1 MLYRRLP
8 EWDNYLCTVI
18 AGNSAPMSGI
28 FHRPKLAL
36 EMVRLLLRPSSLETR
51 VRSGLFISG
60 PRQTG
65 KSTFLTQD
73 VIPTLEAAGAVVIY
87 VDLWKA
93 AGRTPDAK
101 LIGAVRKKLIELD
114 GQKPQSFVDKATLLL
129 KRIGISSAEMEA
141 SIEPS
146 MHLVKAKLGGK
157 LKLNF
162 DAAKIGAKGGASL
175 SDALLEVSKKTRR
188 DIIFIVD
195 EVQEM
200 MRDGSGLL
208 LMQELKATRDE
219 INTQQG
225 SHGYFIFVGNGSN
238 RSLVHEMT
246 AQRKAAFYGA
256 KSERFPPLGKD
267 YVRHVLGAVGRE
279 NTAVVLPGESAA
291 YKGFRVLGMR
301 PSLFEEALSTLQRT
315 AGAGRDPDAV
325 FDGIVNTLY
334 DQQGKVELAKL
345 SMLGELSQAVFA
357 RICRGPEEGVTGLY
371 AGDALIDYAKTLG
384 LDEVSP
390 REVQSAF
397 ESLKASNLVMRN
409 GDRGPVMATDP
420 FMRES
425 WLRLHQHGES
435 DIDRSSMLGGDA
447 GFSQRAARRV
457 LKGIEW

>member
-1 MLYRRLP
+1 
-8 EWDNYLCTVI
+8 
-18 AGNSAPMSGI
+18 MSGI

-36 EMVRLLLRPSSLETR
+36 EMARLLLRPSSLETR

-73 VIPTLEAAGAVVIY
+73 VIPTLEAAGAIVIY

-101 LIGAVRKKLIELD
+101 LIGAVRKKLIELN
-114 GQKPQSFVDKATLLL
+114 GQNPQSFMDKAKPLL

-141 SIEPS
+141 SIQPS
-146 MHLVKAKLGGK
+146 LHLVKAKIGGK
-157 LKLNF
+157 LKLSF
-162 DAAKIGAKGGASL
+162 DTAKIGARSGASL
-175 SDALLEVSKKTRR
+175 SDALLEVSRKTGR
-188 DIIFIVD
+188 DIVFIVD

-200 MRDGSGLL
+200 MRDGSGIL

-219 INTQQG
+219 INRQEG
-225 SHGYFIFVGNGSN
+225 NHGYFIFVGNGSN

-267 YVRHVLGAVGRE
+267 YVRHVLAATSRE
-279 NTAVVLPGESAA
+279 NPASVLPGESTA

-301 PSLFEEALSTLQRT
+301 PGLFEEALGTLQRT
-315 AGAGRDPDAV
+315 AGAGRDPDVV
-325 FDGIVNTLY
+325 FEGIVNTLY

-345 SMLGELSQAVFA
+345 SLLGELPQAVFA

-371 AGDALIDYAKTLG
+371 ATDALIGYAKALG
-384 LDEVSP
+384 LDEVTP
-390 REVQSAF
+390 REVQSAL
-397 ESLKASNLVMRN
+397 EALKASNLVMRN
-409 GDRGPVMATDP
+409 GDRGPVTVTDP
-420 FMRES
+420 FVRES

-435 DIDRSSMLGGDA
+435 DIDRSSMLGGD
-447 GFSQRAARRV
+447 GGSEGT
-457 LKGIEW
+457 LD

>member
-1 MLYRRLP
+1 
-8 EWDNYLCTVI
+8 
-18 AGNSAPMSGI
+18 MSGI

-36 EMVRLLLRPSSLETR
+36 EMARLLLRPSSLETR

-73 VIPTLEAAGAVVIY
+73 VIPTIEAAGAIVIY

-101 LIGAVRKKLIELD
+101 LIAAVRKKLGELH
-114 GQKPQSFVDKATLLL
+114 GQNPQSFADKAKSLLA
-129 KRIGISSAEMEA
+129 RIGISSAEMEA
-141 SIEPS
+141 SMEPA
-146 MHLVKAKLGGK
+146 MHLVGAKVAGK
-157 LKLNF
+157 LKFNF
-162 DAAKIGAKGGASL
+162 DAAKVGTAEGASL
-175 SDALLEVSKKTRR
+175 SDALLEVSKKTGR
-188 DIIFIVD
+188 DIVFIVD

-200 MRDGSGLL
+200 MRDGDGTL

-219 INTQQG
+219 INSQQG
-225 SHGYFIFVGNGSN
+225 DHGYFVFVGNGSN

-256 KSERFPPLGKD
+256 KSEGFPPLGKD
-267 YVRHVLGAVGRE
+267 YVRHVLTAASRE
-279 NTAVVLPGESAA
+279 NAAAVLPGESAA

-301 PSLFEEALSTLQRT
+301 PGLFEEALGTLQRT
-315 AGAGRDPDAV
+315 AGAGKSPDIV
-325 FDGIVNTLY
+325 FDGIVNTMY

-345 SMLGELSQAVFA
+345 SMLGELPQAVFA

-371 AGDALIDYAKTLG
+371 AGDALNEYAKVLG
-384 LDEVSP
+384 LDEVTT

-397 ESLKASNLVMRN
+397 EALKASNLVMRN
-409 GDRGPVMATDP
+409 GDRGPVTVTDP
-420 FMRES
+420 FVREC

-435 DIDRSSMLGGDA
+435 DIDRSSMLGVDDDNEITPDP
-447 GFSQRAARRV
+447 SR
-457 LKGIEW
+457 

>member
-1 MLYRRLP
+1 
-8 EWDNYLCTVI
+8 
-18 AGNSAPMSGI
+18 MSGI

-36 EMVRLLLRPSSLETR
+36 DVARLLLRPSSLETR

-73 VIPTLEAAGAVVIY
+73 LIPTIEAAGAIVVY

-101 LIGAVRKKLIELD
+101 LIRAVQRKLAELH
-114 GQKPQSFVDKATLLL
+114 GQNPQSFVDRAKSLLG
-129 KRIGISSAEMEA
+129 RIGISCAQLEA
-141 SIEPS
+141 SVEPT
-146 MHLVKAKLGGK
+146 MHVVGAKLGGK
-157 LKLNF
+157 LKLSF
-162 DAAKIGAKGGASL
+162 ETTKVGAADGASL
-175 SDALLEVSKKTRR
+175 SDALLEVSKRTGR
-188 DIIFIVD
+188 DIVFIVD

-200 MRDGSGLL
+200 LRDGKGIL

-219 INTQQG
+219 INSQQG
-225 SHGYFIFVGNGSN
+225 DHGYFVFVGNGSN

-256 KSERFPPLGKD
+256 KSEAFPPLGKD
-267 YVRHVLGAVGRE
+267 YVRHVLTAARRE
-279 NTAVVLPGESAA
+279 NAAAALPSDSAA

-301 PSLFEEALSTLQRT
+301 PGLFEEALSTLQKT
-315 AGAGRDPDAV
+315 AGAAQSPDVV
-325 FDGIVNTLY
+325 FEGIVNTMY

-345 SMLGELSQAVFA
+345 SMLGELPQAVFA

-371 AGDALIDYAKTLG
+371 AGDALNDYARALG
-384 LDEVSP
+384 LDEVTT

-397 ESLKASNLVMRN
+397 EALKASNLVMRN
-409 GDRGPVMATDP
+409 GDRGPVTVTDP
-420 FMRES
+420 FVRES

-435 DIDRSSMLGGDA
+435 AIDRSSMLGGDDDNA
-447 GFSQRAARRV
+447 VASGP
-457 LKGIEW
+457 GG

>member
-1 MLYRRLP
+1 
-8 EWDNYLCTVI
+8 
-18 AGNSAPMSGI
+18 MSGI

-36 EMVRLLLRPSSLETR
+36 DLARLLLRPSSLETR

-73 VIPTLEAAGAVVIY
+73 VIPTIEAAGAIVIY

-101 LIGAVRKKLIELD
+101 LVRAVQKKLVELH
-114 GQKPQSFVDKATLLL
+114 GQNPQSLVDKAKSLLG
-129 KRIGISSAEMEA
+129 RIGISSAEMEA
-141 SIEPS
+141 SIEPTI
-146 MHLVKAKLGGK
+146 HLVRAKVAGK
-157 LKLNF
+157 LKF
-162 DAAKIGAKGGASL
+162 AFGASKVGTREGASL
-175 SDALLEVSKKTRR
+175 SDALLELSEKTGR
-188 DIIFIVD
+188 DIVFIVD

-200 MRDGSGLL
+200 MRDGAGML
-208 LMQELKATRDE
+208 LMRELKATRDE
-219 INTQQG
+219 INSQQG
-225 SHGYFIFVGNGSN
+225 DHGYFAFVGNGSN

-256 KSERFPPLGKD
+256 KSEAFPPLGKD
-267 YVRHVLGAVGRE
+267 YVRHVLTAATRE
-279 NTAVVLPGESAA
+279 NAATVLPGESAA

-301 PSLFEEALSTLQRT
+301 PGLFEEALSTLQRT
-315 AGAGRDPDAV
+315 AGAGQNPDIV

-345 SMLGELSQAVFA
+345 SMLGELPQAVFA

-371 AGDALIDYAKTLG
+371 AGGALSEYAKVLG
-384 LDEVSP
+384 LDEVTP

-397 ESLKASNLVMRN
+397 EALKASNLVMRN
-409 GDRGPVMATDP
+409 GDRGPVTVTDP
-420 FMRES
+420 FVRES

-435 DIDRSSMLGGDA
+435 DIDRSSMLGADDDDEIGC
-447 GFSQRAARRV
+447 R
-457 LKGIEW
+457 

>member
-1 MLYRRLP
+1 
-8 EWDNYLCTVI
+8 
-18 AGNSAPMSGI
+18 MSGI

-36 EMVRLLLRPSSLETR
+36 DMARLLLRPSSLETR

-73 VIPTLEAAGAVVIY
+73 VIPTIEAAGAIVIY

-101 LIGAVRKKLIELD
+101 LIRTVRKKLVELH
-114 GQKPQSFVDKATLLL
+114 GQNPQSFVDKAKSLLG
-129 KRIGISSAEMEA
+129 KIGISSAEMEA
-141 SIEPS
+141 SVEPTV
-146 MHLVKAKLGGK
+146 HLVRAKVAGK
-157 LKLNF
+157 LKFNF
-162 DAAKIGAKGGASL
+162 DASKVGTRDGASL
-175 SDALLEVSKKTRR
+175 SDALLELSKKTGR
-188 DIIFIVD
+188 DIVFIVD

-200 MRDGSGLL
+200 MRDGAGLL

-219 INTQQG
+219 INSQQG
-225 SHGYFIFVGNGSN
+225 DHGYFAFVGNGSN

-267 YVRHVLGAVGRE
+267 YVRHVLTAASRE
-279 NTAVVLPGESAA
+279 NAAAVLPSESAA

-301 PSLFEEALSTLQRT
+301 PGLFEEALGTLQRT
-315 AGAGRDPDAV
+315 AKARQSPDIV

-345 SMLGELSQAVFA
+345 SVLGELPQAVFA

-371 AGDALIDYAKTLG
+371 GSDALNDYAKALG
-384 LDEVSP
+384 LDEVTT

-397 ESLKASNLVMRN
+397 EALKASNLVMRN
-409 GDRGPVMATDP
+409 GDRGPVTVTDP
-420 FMRES
+420 FVRES

-435 DIDRSSMLGGDA
+435 DIDRSSMLGPDDDNEITL
-447 GFSQRAARRV
+447 SS
-457 LKGIEW
+457 